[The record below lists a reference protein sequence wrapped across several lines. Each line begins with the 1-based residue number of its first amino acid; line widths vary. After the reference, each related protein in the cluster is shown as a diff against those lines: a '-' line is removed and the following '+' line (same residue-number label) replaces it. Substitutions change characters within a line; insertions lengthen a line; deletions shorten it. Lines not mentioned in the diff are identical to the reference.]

1 MTSPLNILAVIGLA
15 LGAVFGMA
23 GTMTE
28 RPNLQATL
36 WAIDSAG
43 LVMAAAL
50 LAVKYFRQQ
59 RDIVAA
65 GFLVFAIGEGVL
77 LSGTAAGP
85 AASVP
90 AFGAG
95 TALWA
100 TALIVISVPKEL
112 PVWVRGA
119 GLAAAVLFATTA
131 ARIFWG
137 EPLLPTASPLPF
149 FAYPVLVLTF
159 VGWISVLLREKAS

>member
-1 MTSPLNILAVIGLA
+1 MTSPLNILAVLGLA

-23 GTMTE
+23 GTMTD
-28 RPNLQATL
+28 RPNLQAIL

-50 LAVKYFRQQ
+50 LAVKYSRLR

-65 GFLVFAIGEGVL
+65 GFLVFALGEAVL

-100 TALIVISVPKEL
+100 TALVMISAPKEF
-112 PVWVRGA
+112 PIWVRGV
-119 GLAAAVLFATTA
+119 GLAAALLFAVTA
-131 ARIFWG
+131 ARIFCG
-137 EPLLPTASPLPF
+137 EPLLPTASPLPS
-149 FAYPVLVLTF
+149 FAYPLLVLTF
-159 VGWISVLLREKAS
+159 VGWISVLVREKTS

>member
-1 MTSPLNILAVIGLA
+1 MTSPLNLFAVIGLA

-23 GTMTE
+23 GTMTDQ
-28 RPNLQATL
+28 PNLQATL

-50 LAVKYFRQQ
+50 LALKYFRQQ

-65 GFLVFAIGEGVL
+65 GFLVFAIGEAVL

-90 AFGAG
+90 SFGAG

-100 TALIVISVPKEL
+100 TALVMVSVPKEF
-112 PVWVRGA
+112 P
-119 GLAAAVLFATTA
+119 
-131 ARIFWG
+131 I
-137 EPLLPTASPLPF
+137 
-149 FAYPVLVLTF
+149 
-159 VGWISVLLREKAS
+159 